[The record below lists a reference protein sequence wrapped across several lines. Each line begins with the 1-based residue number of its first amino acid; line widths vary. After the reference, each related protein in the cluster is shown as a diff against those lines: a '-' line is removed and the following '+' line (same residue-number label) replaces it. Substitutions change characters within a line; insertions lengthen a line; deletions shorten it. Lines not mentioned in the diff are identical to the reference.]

1 MSNQTKMDLSIAER
15 RAYEFLLRSEEAK
28 RWIEEMIQERFG
40 QGSTIAYFGEML
52 RDGVALAKLAKI
64 FAPSQVKKINKPNQ
78 NTIKLEFSLVDNITQ
93 FLNACKSTGFREI
106 YLFEVT
112 DLWELKNV
120 YKVVHCLHSLSLY
133 LFQHGL
139 AIKMERLKSLN
150 VSREDLERTKKML
163 DDLENSGIK
172 FDQSLIEGD
181 DDGTFSE
188 DLSSDLRS
196 DNIRAYVTGL
206 SDPEMCQVS
215 GDSLTRAVCGV
226 ENKFTIHA
234 FDSDGKPLKY
244 CTDTFVVELK
254 SSSTTIHAQVLNN
267 GDGTFTVKYTPQVAD
282 EYVMTISLYD
292 EELGDVAGL
301 LTNKNSSDGVW
312 NVKVTANPISDP
324 TKSVLKP
331 SSQHASNNQRSYRAG
346 QAIED
351 LILESR
357 DLYGNRGAGGE
368 PFSAKLISQTPE
380 NVVEAKVVDTRD
392 GYYQLLFK
400 VEKAGNYT
408 LEISRPGPNAGE
420 TIVLTQIRDSTK
432 ITVHDSGKSDPDNC
446 VFIGLTTNLHHLV
459 DENAVETDRI
469 VSQKSNTVKLE
480 RKAGD
485 VIRFLI
491 QARDE
496 FGNVREVDSEIPLP
510 PLISE
515 QFHVIACL
523 EGARESP
530 AESADN
536 LLMTPRTAKVAKQI
550 ETFKTE
556 TESEAYDSTIVKL
569 PTIDSDSEL
578 TALLGLAQ
586 LQSGDAQQLESKLH
600 STLLKFVS
608 HTGHHGLYLVE
619 TKLIKSGEYSLQCR
633 VAQGS
638 ETSTSTAAESSEEA
652 PKPKQTLLTV
662 GGAHTVIVRD
672 AGVTD
677 ASQCVVIQ
685 SFAKAENASKTIIV
699 PNLNK
704 MDMKTEESSENPDAF
719 TDTFKKF
726 HAGREM
732 HLIVEARDR
741 YGNAREIAENDEF
754 LVKLTPKTESVSS
767 PISPRGDAK
776 VCHAAS
782 TKFVQGKG
790 LFEVVYTVTTAQNYI
805 MEVVYVD
812 KSKVTTSDDQNL
824 AERYT
829 FAQPVKAFPQE
840 VVVTDAAKTD
850 AQNVLF
856 SGTGV
861 TNGVQGKEAFFVMR
875 MRDSFKNLRRQ
886 GGDQVEVTVINDA
899 RKIETPAT
907 EIVDN
912 QDGTYTVR
920 YVAKAS
926 GKNRF
931 QIRIN
936 GELVQGNDIL
946 DAGLFISPP
955 NIEDA
960 SNVETILDH
969 DLLSALLNAF
979 RVEQKTDNLV
989 EQIQALRQELVRQ
1002 LRENTRVGSGVR
1014 EKERKISLLA
1024 ENKYHAEELM
1034 NQKGGI
1040 IGYFQRR
1047 RTMQLNNGLDGLST
1061 SAADAM
1067 IKENINLY
1075 GNLFYLLQTNPKYL
1089 AKCIFLVPPSELDQ
1103 FLNTVTLTLYG
1114 YAFNPREEYLILNL
1128 FNEALLLEVQNSN
1141 LDSFLSGNP
1150 ILIKLLI
1157 NYCHERISGKTF
1169 LQKVLYDKILDPII
1183 EEKDLNLDLNPI
1195 TLLREMVSQSEV
1207 ETGIKS
1213 TIDFKE
1219 MTYEK
1224 AMETNETVR
1233 NVINMRK
1240 QKMIQICEQIL
1251 TSIYDNIAELPYGLR
1266 FVCRQL
1272 RALLLKKHPNTDEK
1286 KINQVISYI
1295 LFFRYLN
1302 PPLCAP
1308 DGFNL
1313 TKKKISAVMRN
1324 NLGHISKV
1332 LMRITTFR
1340 EFEPH
1345 VDHHMVMMNEW
1356 VHNNTG
1362 PFVEKFLIPSLQI
1375 VEPEE
1380 FLGVNQYAEL
1390 TQKKS
1395 PSITITINEIALTHN
1410 LLVKFAKRI
1419 ISQEQNTPD
1428 PLSDLLTKFKDK
1440 IPEQVDTGKNEEITL
1455 LLVPPSN
1462 DEKSADDNDDSWL
1475 DVTPEQLYELTKEN
1489 LRTLLK
1495 YITPQQLGESVDD
1508 TIQKSAIY
1516 AEELAKNKET
1526 EATASIVKK
1535 KIDDISRALPKLE
1548 EYQIISKENNYRKL
1562 LIDIT
1567 KEIQNREEL
1576 QKKQQKEIERLKES
1590 LNSLKS
1596 YYTFLTEKDAS
1607 LDEYVQQTLRNY
1619 FKKQEK
1625 KQESSKNA
1633 KSKTYKFS
1641 YKKLTE
1647 KYKVIQEIQ
1656 DGGSV
1661 NSLQKKAVKFTI
1673 SMNESEPGV
1682 FLVTPTLA
1690 GVTITTLKLKLD
1702 ELLDKR
1708 EKGVST
1714 IKIEGVVLD
1723 VNMTIHLLNKKF
1735 LSKMK

>member
-1 MSNQTKMDLSIAER
+1 
-15 RAYEFLLRSEEAK
+15 
-28 RWIEEMIQERFG
+28 
-40 QGSTIAYFGEML
+40 
-52 RDGVALAKLAKI
+52 
-64 FAPSQVKKINKPNQ
+64 
-78 NTIKLEFSLVDNITQ
+78 
-93 FLNACKSTGFREI
+93 
-106 YLFEVT
+106 
-112 DLWELKNV
+112 
-120 YKVVHCLHSLSLY
+120 
-133 LFQHGL
+133 
-139 AIKMERLKSLN
+139 MERLKSLN

-188 DLSSDLRS
+188 DLSSDLKS
-196 DNIRAYVTGL
+196 DRIRAYVTGL

-215 GDSLTRAVCGV
+215 GDSLTCAVCGL
-226 ENKFTIHA
+226 EKKFTIHA
-234 FDSDGKPLKY
+234 FDSDGKPLNH
-244 CTDTFVVELK
+244 CSDTFVVELK
-254 SSSTTIHAQVLNN
+254 SSNSTINAQVSNN
-267 GDGTFTVKYTPQVAD
+267 GDGTFTVTYTPQVAND
-282 EYVMTISLYD
+282 YVMTISLYD
-292 EELGDVAGL
+292 DELGDVAGL
-301 LTNKNSSDGVW
+301 LTNKNSSDGIW
-312 NVKVTANPISDP
+312 NVKVTAHPISDP
-324 TKSVLKP
+324 IKSILKP
-331 SSQHASNNQRSYRAG
+331 SSQHSSNNQRSYRAG
-346 QAIED
+346 QTIED

-357 DLYGNRGAGGE
+357 DLYGNRGVGGE
-368 PFSAKLISQTPE
+368 PFSAKLISQNPE
-380 NVVEAKVVDTRD
+380 NVVEAKVVDTHD
-392 GYYQLLFK
+392 GYYQLVFK
-400 VEKAGNYT
+400 VEKAGKYT
-408 LEISRPGPNAGE
+408 LEISRPGSNAGE
-420 TIVLTQIRDSTK
+420 TIVLTQIRDSTQ
-432 ITVHDSGKSDPDNC
+432 ITVHDSGKSDPNNC
-446 VFIGLTTNLHHLV
+446 VFIGLTTNLHHLIE
-459 DENAVETDRI
+459 ENAVEIDRI

-496 FGNVREVDSEIPLP
+496 FGNVREVDSEISLP

-523 EGARESP
+523 EGTRESP

-550 ETFKTE
+550 ETLRTE

-569 PTIDSDSEL
+569 PPVAADSEL
-578 TALLGLAQ
+578 TALLGLSH

-638 ETSTSTAAESSEEA
+638 ETSTSTAESSEEI
-652 PKPKQTLLTV
+652 PKSKQTLLTV
-662 GGAHTVIVRD
+662 GGAHSVIVRD

-685 SFAKAENASKTIIV
+685 SFAKAENASMTIIV
-699 PNLNK
+699 PNLSK
-704 MDMKTEESSENPDAF
+704 LDAKTEESSENPDAF

-732 HLIVEARDR
+732 HLIIEARDR
-741 YGNAREIAENDEF
+741 FGNARGIAENDEF
-754 LVKLTPKTESVSS
+754 LVKLTPKVDSVSS
-767 PISPRGDAK
+767 PKSPRGDAK
-776 VCHAAS
+776 VCQAVS

-790 LFEVVYTVTTAQNYI
+790 LFEVVYTATTAQSYI
-805 MEVVYVD
+805 MEVLYID
-812 KSKVTTSDDQNL
+812 KSKVTTSDDQNSE
-824 AERYT
+824 ERYA
-829 FAQPVKAFPQE
+829 FAQLIKSFPQE

-850 AQNVLF
+850 PQNVHF

-875 MRDSFKNLRRQ
+875 MRDAFKNPRRQ
-886 GGDQVEVTVINDA
+886 GGDQVEVSVINDA

-907 EIVDN
+907 EIIDN
-912 QDGTYTVR
+912 KDGTYTVR

-1002 LRENTRVGSGVR
+1002 LRENTKVSSGVR

-1024 ENKYHAEELM
+1024 ENKYRAEELM

-1047 RTMQLNNGLDGLST
+1047 RTMLNNGLDGLST

-1224 AMETNETVR
+1224 AMEANETVR

-1272 RALLLKKHPNTDEK
+1272 RALLLKKHPNNDEK

-1313 TKKKISAVMRN
+1313 TKKKISTVMRN

-1419 ISQEQNTPD
+1419 MSQEQNTTD
-1428 PLSDLLTKFKDK
+1428 PLSDLLSKFKDK
-1440 IPEQVDTGKNEEITL
+1440 IPEQVDAGKNEEITL
-1455 LLVPPSN
+1455 LLVPPSS
-1462 DEKSADDNDDSWL
+1462 DEKPSDDTDDSWL

-1495 YITPQQLGESVDD
+1495 YITPQQLGETVDD
-1508 TIQKSAIY
+1508 TIQRSALY

-1526 EATASIVKK
+1526 EATALIVKK
-1535 KIDDISRALPKLE
+1535 KIDDIRRGLPKLE

-1590 LNSLKS
+1590 LNNLKS
-1596 YYTFLTEKDAS
+1596 YYSFLTEKDSS

-1661 NSLQKKAVKFTI
+1661 SSLQKKAVKFTI
-1673 SMNESEPGV
+1673 SMNEAGV
-1682 FLVTPTLA
+1682 FTVTPTLA
-1690 GVTITTLKLKLD
+1690 GVTIATIQIRLD

-1723 VNMTIHLLNKKF
+1723 VNMTIHLLNKTF
-1735 LSKMK
+1735 LSRMK